1 MTLRLALGIKWRYIP
16 TVIWMLGWP
25 SCSLTKTGHYIKFS
39 GPLCS
44 QPYIP
49 LKSIDLPT
57 PYMLPKVN
65 LYRGHPLQE
74 GIVEA
79 VCLASRMFRLT
90 PLEEYDPS
98 EPSG

>member
-1 MTLRLALGIKWRYIP
+1 
-16 TVIWMLGWP
+16 
-25 SCSLTKTGHYIKFS
+25 
-39 GPLCS
+39 
-44 QPYIP
+44 
-49 LKSIDLPT
+49 
-57 PYMLPKVN
+57 MLPKVN

-90 PLEEYDPS
+90 PLEEYDPN